1 MLRWIWYLWI
11 FQGIYWSHCKKVKIY
26 CIFWRT
32 IWLCFTIKFHLK
44 AFSYFIPKYLISDLT
59 YNFQLIDLSWQMPAS
74 LWRAATQVVLKSN
87 YWYVAITSKAIVKY
101 FFRKIEVSY
110 LFWLFLQNIRIYNIN
125 ALPNIHCAFYPQTH
139 DLWIEYLLEKKYLIW
154 SLDTF
159 EKSHTVQ
166 TLSTLTFCG

>member
-1 MLRWIWYLWI
+1 
-11 FQGIYWSHCKKVKIY
+11 
-26 CIFWRT
+26 
-32 IWLCFTIKFHLK
+32 
-44 AFSYFIPKYLISDLT
+44 
-59 YNFQLIDLSWQMPAS
+59 MPAS

-125 ALPNIHCAFYPQTH
+125 ALQNIHCAFYPQTH

-166 TLSTLTFCG
+166 TLSTLTFCGRPIYYGMKIILSSCGCHLYWACELLIKILSYLQDYVILQHRQPADY